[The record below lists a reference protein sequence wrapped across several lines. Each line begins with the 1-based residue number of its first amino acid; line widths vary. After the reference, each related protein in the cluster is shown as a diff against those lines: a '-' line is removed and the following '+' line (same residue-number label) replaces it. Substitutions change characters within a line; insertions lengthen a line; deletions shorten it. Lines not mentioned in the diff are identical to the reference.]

1 MTTPDAPT
9 DPTLRAPRLNIRGAR
24 RHEQIIAAA
33 TEAFL
38 ERGFDAVS
46 LDEILR
52 VSGGSKT
59 NIYRQF
65 GDKEGLFAEV
75 VRRLA
80 AEFLSPLAA
89 LDLGDTAPAPGLAI
103 LGRTLMRQLMQPRHI
118 AFQRM
123 VMAVSG
129 RLPGQM
135 AAWYRVGP
143 QTSQAAIAA
152 FLGAFPGDGTQA
164 KRRAILFHDMIVT
177 DAVNHALMGN
187 PLPWPEIEARIDS
200 AAALIGGAVTG

>member
-9 DPTLRAPRLNIRGAR
+9 DPTQRAPRLNIRGAR
-24 RHEQIIAAA
+24 RHDQIIEAA

-65 GDKEGLFAEV
+65 GNKEGLFAEV

-143 QTSQAAIAA
+143 QASQAAIAA
-152 FLGAFPGDGTQA
+152 FLGDTTDA

-177 DAVNHALMGN
+177 DAVNHALMGQ
-187 PLPWPEIEARIDS
+187 PPAWPEIEARIDN
-200 AAALIGGAVTG
+200 AAALIGGAVRG